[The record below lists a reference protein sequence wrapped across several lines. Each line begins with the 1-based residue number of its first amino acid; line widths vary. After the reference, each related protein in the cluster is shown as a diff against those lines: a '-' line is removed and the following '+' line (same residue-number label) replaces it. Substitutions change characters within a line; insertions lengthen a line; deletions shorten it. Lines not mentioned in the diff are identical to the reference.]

1 MGEGRGGGAGPR
13 WRQRGG
19 GGGGGGRRAVPHSAS
34 SLAPLSL
41 HPASLARSRRWGLGS
56 PRIRSRARS
65 RGCPAAW
72 VALESLRPQQSR
84 EPRPRRSP
92 EAAGS
97 CGSSARAPHGLR
109 VQSAAHLDARKHA
122 RSGAYLE
129 RCFACRERVLGWDP
143 EHRAWGDAQRARRE
157 GFGENAKLKLKLCAQ
172 MCDLSAG
179 LLGRFDGSVLI
190 ARK

>member
-1 MGEGRGGGAGPR
+1 M
-13 WRQRGG
+13 
-19 GGGGGGRRAVPHSAS
+19 AVGVAADEPFHTRLPHSLRS
-34 SLAPLSL
+34 PSTQP
-41 HPASLARSRRWGLGS
+41 PSLARGAGGWARRAFVPEPAAGAVPLPGWRLS
-56 PRIRSRARS
+56 PFARS
-65 RGCPAAW
+65 NP
-72 VALESLRPQQSR
+72 R
-84 EPRPRRSP
+84 EPRPLRSP